1 MAEQSATTS
10 KDEQKLSIP
19 VSTIFNPIYTHDLY
33 KLPAEPIKYWLEQGI
48 HIRRCIGE
56 GAFAAAYEGYYEK
69 NAKLPAGK
77 EKFCGKDFAVKVH
90 HVGYHPYV
98 PGMPNKDKIDEETMN
113 EMAFANRTDLVHPN
127 IIEFHFTAQYP
138 LNPQTVCD
146 HVFIFMERAMFPLQE
161 LLNVL
166 MKMKAQV
173 PSSVGIHWI
182 RSMASGI
189 QHLHSIGL
197 AHNDLHSYNIF
208 VFGDAQPDG
217 NCFKLKNIQVKLAD
231 FGKCTD
237 ISKES
242 EAGKALKSRKTS
254 KDFVLC
260 SYLFATESRSQKKS
274 ANIASTSSTNAI
286 NKRYLSVICLNPSH
300 CRLQKKPMTGPSL
313 SLLFDHWIVSA

>member
-242 EAGKALKSRKTS
+242 EAGKATKIQKDIERLCLMFISICDRISFTEEVRKHCVDLFNQCYQQKISFSDLLKSKPLSPPKEADDWTI
-254 KDFVLC
+254 FV
-260 SYLFATESRSQKKS
+260 A
-274 ANIASTSSTNAI
+274 A
-286 NKRYLSVICLNPSH
+286 V
-300 CRLQKKPMTGPSL
+300 
-313 SLLFDHWIVSA
+313 